1 MIYKFD
7 NVSLQYVKDIKRT
20 RLILLGVLSLIF
32 ISFLLGRFVNI
43 KALDEFEKELIVLNL
58 EKEKNKFTEEK
69 LIAMLK
75 ELNVKFPYIALAQA
89 KLETGNFKSAV
100 FKQNNNLFGMKQ
112 ARVRVNTAKGTN
124 LNHAYYENWQESV
137 YDYAFYQCR
146 YMSNART
153 EAEYFA
159 ALDAS
164 YAEAN
169 YYSGTLKG
177 IIKKQNLKA
186 IFKK

>member
-7 NVSLQYVKDIKRT
+7 PNELIYTKDTKRIKFAILGLMCLL
-20 RLILLGVLSLIF
+20 LIT
-32 ISFLLGRFVNI
+32 FLAGRYSRI
-43 KALDEFEKELIVLNL
+43 ETLDKYEKELVLLNL
-58 EKEKNKFTEEK
+58 QQEKNKFTEEK
-69 LIAMLK
+69 LIDLLK
-75 ELNVKFPYIALAQA
+75 ELNVKFPYIVLAQA
-89 KLETGNFKSAV
+89 KLETGNFKSNV
-100 FKQNNNLFGMKQ
+100 FKQNNNLFGMKE
-112 ARVRVNTAKGTN
+112 ARVRVKTAKGTN
-124 LNHAYYENWQESV
+124 LNHAYYDNWQESV

-146 YMSNART
+146 YMSRART

-177 IIKKQNLKA
+177 IIKKENLKE
-186 IFKK
+186 IFK

>member
-7 NVSLQYVKDIKRT
+7 PNELVYTKDRKKIKFLILGFICLLLIAFSIGRYSKIEILDKYVKE
-20 RLILLGVLSLIF
+20 LVL
-32 ISFLLGRFVNI
+32 
-43 KALDEFEKELIVLNL
+43 LNL
-58 EKEKNKFTEEK
+58 QQEKNKFTEEK
-69 LIAMLK
+69 LIDLLK
-75 ELNVKFPYIALAQA
+75 ELNVKFPYIVLAQA
-89 KLETGNFKSAV
+89 KLETGNFKSNV
-100 FKQNNNLFGMKQ
+100 FKQNNNLFGMKE
-112 ARVRVNTAKGTN
+112 ARVRVKTAKGTN
-124 LNHAYYENWQESV
+124 LNHAYYDNWQESV

-146 YMSNART
+146 YMSRATT

-177 IIKKQNLKA
+177 IIKKENLKE
-186 IFKK
+186 IFK